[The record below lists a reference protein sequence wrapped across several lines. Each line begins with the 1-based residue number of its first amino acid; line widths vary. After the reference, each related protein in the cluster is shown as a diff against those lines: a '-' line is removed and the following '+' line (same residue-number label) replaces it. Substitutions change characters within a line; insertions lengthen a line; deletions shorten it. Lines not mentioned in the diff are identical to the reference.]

1 MRTERSTTGT
11 VRSAALENSSPAEP
25 RAAAHRL
32 LHHVAEIVALGAVAV
47 ALRAAVAVALPG
59 SGEHN
64 RSRLAAVM
72 AVAVTVVG
80 AATAQRL
87 EAATDIN

>member
-80 AATAQRL
+80 AAMAMRL

>member
-1 MRTERSTTGT
+1 M
-11 VRSAALENSSPAEP
+11 
-25 RAAAHRL
+25 
-32 LHHVAEIVALGAVAV
+32 VALGAVAAIAV
-47 ALRAAVAVALPG
+47 RAAVAVALLD

-64 RSRLAAVM
+64 SRLAAVM

-80 AATAQRL
+80 AAMAMRL